1 MFNNDLNG
9 GWNLQVVNPVQVWA
23 KARGKKLGVAPRSS
37 DLSPC
42 WLKIVEE
49 LTTVW
54 RRPDYGHDPDVEF
67 RERLEKDSKIRT
79 FLYIFGDMTTDKNGN
94 VLVVSKFV
102 AFTEERYLIRLFL
115 MARKVSCRG
124 CQNSTI
130 PWKVDGFKHQD
141 ILFGAQ
147 IIPGVM
153 NWMNAPLNIIPM
165 RESSLTEKWRAHIF

>member
-1 MFNNDLNG
+1 M
-9 GWNLQVVNPVQVWA
+9 
-23 KARGKKLGVAPRSS
+23 
-37 DLSPC
+37 
-42 WLKIVEE
+42 
-49 LTTVW
+49 
-54 RRPDYGHDPDVEF
+54 EF

-115 MARKVSCRG
+115 VARKVSCRG

-130 PWKVDGFKHQD
+130 PWEVDGFKHQG

-147 IIPGVM
+147 IILGVM
-153 NWMNAPLNIIPM
+153 NWMNASLNIIPM
-165 RESSLTEKWRAHIF
+165 RESSLTEKRRAHIF